1 MNEKGIELKNELIA
15 KAEELANKED
25 SITSQEVEALKK
37 RWRKASSEEESLAE
51 KELNDKFDG
60 FMSVIAPKVTDMLL
74 SAEEKKNEII
84 KEAKEISTKSY
95 KEATLKMNELMDKWK
110 ASGRT
115 GDKEKDDALWAEF
128 KAARDEFYANKKAY
142 FENLKEAFAK
152 NKEEKERLVEEAIKA
167 NELTNFKEISAKMD
181 ELMEAWKQ
189 LGSAGKEH
197 EEELWAKF
205 SEQRKIFFKNRKEY
219 YKGLKETYAERTEA
233 KKAIIAEAKQYLARS
248 EFTDEEI
255 TAVKELRTK
264 WKEVGSA
271 GRENEDTLWEE
282 FNGIVNKYYDN
293 MRFYRNNR

>member
-25 SITSQEVEALKK
+25 GITSQEVEALRK

-60 FMSVIAPKVTDMLL
+60 FMSAIAPKVTDMLL
-74 SAEEKKNEII
+74 SAEEKKNDII

-128 KAARDEFYANKKAY
+128 KATRDEFYANKKAY

-255 TAVKELRTK
+255 ASVKELRTK

>member
-25 SITSQEVEALKK
+25 GITSQEVEALKK
-37 RWRKASSEEESLAE
+37 RWKKASSEEESLAE

-60 FMSVIAPKVTDMLL
+60 FMGAIAPKVSDMLQ
-74 SAEEKKNEII
+74 SVEEKKNEII
-84 KEAKEISTKSY
+84 KEAKEISTKNY
-95 KEATLKMNELMDKWK
+95 KEATLKMNELMDRWK
-110 ASGRT
+110 ASGRS

-128 KAARDEFYANKKAY
+128 KGARDEFYANKKAY
-142 FENLKEAFAK
+142 FENLKESFAK
-152 NKEEKERLVEEAIKA
+152 NKEEKEKLVEEAIKA

-181 ELMEAWKQ
+181 ELMEAWKKV
-189 LGSAGKEH
+189 GSAGREF
-197 EEELWAKF
+197 EEDLWAKF

-219 YKGLKETYAERTEA
+219 YKSLKETYAARTEQ

-248 EFTDEEI
+248 EFTDDEI
-255 TAVKELRTK
+255 AAVRELRTK

-271 GRENEDTLWEE
+271 GRENEDALWEE